1 MTTTTTIPGEL
12 FLLLTND
19 AGRQDSTQY
28 RKQALAAAAVAELAL
43 REKVALDDE
52 RNPHVEV
59 LDPASTGIPVLDQSL
74 GALTELSR
82 TRIKSVISHR
92 SMDLTEVI
100 GEGFA
105 AAGAVVRKDG
115 WFTTTWPTRDDTLEA
130 GLRARLAGA
139 VVDGAQASLQ
149 DGILLELLRALGI
162 AHRIL
167 KDDVPGMSR
176 RDLDRTITQLDLDHP
191 SATAV
196 KKVIDDMTAVMLTT
210 TVATTSA

>member
-43 REKVALDDE
+43 REKVALADE

-59 LDPASTGIPVLDQSL
+59 LDPASTGIPVLDQAL

-92 SMDLTEVI
+92 WMDLTEVI

-115 WFTTTWPTRDDTLEA
+115 WFATTWPTHDDTLEA
-130 GLRARLAGA
+130 ALRARLAAA
-139 VVDGAQASLQ
+139 VTDSAQASLQ

-176 RDLDRTITQLDLDHP
+176 RELDRTITQLHLDHP
-191 SATAV
+191 AATAV

-210 TVATTSA
+210 TMAATTT